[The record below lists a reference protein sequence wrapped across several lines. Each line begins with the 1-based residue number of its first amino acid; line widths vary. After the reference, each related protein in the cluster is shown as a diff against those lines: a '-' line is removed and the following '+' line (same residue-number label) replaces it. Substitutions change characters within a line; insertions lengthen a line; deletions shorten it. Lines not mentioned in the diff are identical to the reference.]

1 VSMSYKIDGQSSP
14 LRRIAHVEVGGRLG
28 GSLVG
33 LGSYLRNCDTGCFDH
48 EVVFF
53 EQPPGSERI
62 LGSRWPAIDMGFA
75 VPPLSRPDRR
85 ESLNRVRTFLTNRPR
100 LSKWLTIVRGG
111 WQLLASLPRAV
122 RLARHFRRQNYDLI
136 HCNNSFTYQVP
147 TVLGAWFARKP
158 LVCHFRT
165 IRRLTPWES
174 WLSRRSIVIVAVS
187 RTVADALTRQKIQR
201 PIVVCY
207 NPREC
212 PSPSPEATTLRC
224 ELLQDGTALVGTVS
238 RLEDGKG
245 IEDLLVAANL
255 LQSRWPNVRYVIVG
269 DGNNAR
275 ALEQRAAELGLQA
288 RVHFTGFRSNVSDYY
303 ASMDIFV
310 CPSLAEGA
318 QGVVIEAML
327 AGRPTVATGVGSVQE
342 LIREGDNGL
351 IVNPSDPQ
359 SLAGA
364 IESLL
369 GDSKLGQAMG
379 ARAAAS
385 ARHLCDPVA
394 QARMIDQVFAR
405 VFSCQPFTNVVSKG
419 TPEHRS
425 KLRYSRTAMDRFAGE
440 RKAVSAGSEGDT
452 PKIPD
457 STRNFYENSYAT
469 DRRRDAYRGLRFTKM
484 CYRAALQH
492 CIPRLRVPG
501 SRVLEVGCG
510 YGLLGTYLSQLG
522 ARFIGVDIALSAL
535 SQFPKSSEVSCHPVV
550 ADATGLPFA
559 DASFDLVFCIE
570 VLEHTLDPHALLDEC
585 FRVVRPGG
593 HLVFSCP
600 NYFSLVFIPKLLAE
614 LGVPYFRE
622 FVGRQFIDRWT
633 TSFELRR
640 LLGSRGIVE
649 LQRAVRLHPPFF
661 EEVDYRLSEKNPL
674 RRINDWIFAAESR
687 WGDSFP
693 LNYIGQHTLCM
704 VQAGGGNGRDGM
716 KFPMGQAVESG
727 NL

>member
-1 VSMSYKIDGQSSP
+1 M
-14 LRRIAHVEVGGRLG
+14 LG

-33 LGSYLRNCDTGCFDH
+33 LCGYLRNCDTGRFDH
-48 EVVFF
+48 EVLFF
-53 EQPPGSERI
+53 QQPPGSERI
-62 LGSRWPAIDMGFA
+62 LGSRWPAIDMGFV
-75 VPPLSRPDRR
+75 VPPLSRPDPGKSWR
-85 ESLNRVRTFLTNRPR
+85 RVRTFLANRLR
-100 LSKWLTIVRGG
+100 LSKWLTLVRGG

-165 IRRLTPWES
+165 IRRLTPWQC
-174 WLSRRSIVIVAVS
+174 WLSRRSVVIVAVS
-187 RTVADALTRQKIQR
+187 RTVADALRDQKIR
-201 PIVVCY
+201 TPIVVCY

-212 PSPSPEATTLRC
+212 PTPSPEATALRC

-245 IEDLLVAANL
+245 IEEFLIAASL

-269 DGNNAR
+269 DGSKAR
-275 ALEQRAAELGLQA
+275 AFERKAAELGLRAQ
-288 RVHFTGFRSNVSDYY
+288 VHFTGFRSNVGDYY
-303 ASMDIFV
+303 ASMDVFV
-310 CPSLAEGA
+310 CPSLVEGA

-327 AGRPTVATGVGSVQE
+327 AGRPTVATRVGSVQE
-342 LIREGDNGL
+342 LIRNGDNGL

-359 SLAGA
+359 SLARA

-369 GDSKLGQAMG
+369 ADSMFGQVMG

-385 ARHLCDPVA
+385 ARYLCDPIA
-394 QARMIDQVFAR
+394 QARMIDQIFTRAFAG
-405 VFSCQPFTNVVSKG
+405 QPFLNPVSIG
-419 TPEHRS
+419 TLEHFS
-425 KLRYSRTAMDRFAGE
+425 DLPHSRNRMDRSARE
-440 RKAVSAGSEGDT
+440 REAVPTESEVDT
-452 PKIPD
+452 QRIGNK
-457 STRNFYENSYAT
+457 TKRFYEKSYAT

-484 CYRAALQH
+484 WYRAALQY

-522 ARFIGVDIALSAL
+522 ARVIGVDIALSAL
-535 SQFPKSSEVSCHPVV
+535 SQFPKSTEGYCHPVV

-559 DASFDLVFCIE
+559 DASFDLVFCMV
-570 VLEHTLDPHALLDEC
+570 VLEHTLDPDALLDEC

-600 NYFSLVFIPKLLAE
+600 NYFSLVFIPKLFAE
-614 LGVPYFRE
+614 LGIPYFRE
-622 FVGRQFIDRWT
+622 FIGRQFIDRWT

-640 LLGSRGIVE
+640 LLASRGVVE

-661 EEVDYRLSEKNPL
+661 EKVDYRLSDKNPL

-693 LNYIGQHTLCM
+693 LNYMGQHTLCM
-704 VQAGGGNGRDGM
+704 VQAGGGRGDSS
-716 KFPMGQAVESG
+716 KFPRGHAVQPED
-727 NL
+727 L

>member
-1 VSMSYKIDGQSSP
+1 V
-14 LRRIAHVEVGGRLG
+14 L
-28 GSLVG
+28 
-33 LGSYLRNCDTGCFDH
+33 
-48 EVVFF
+48 FF
-53 EQPPGSERI
+53 QQPPGSERI
-62 LGSRWPAIDMGFA
+62 LGSRWPAIDMGFV
-75 VPPLSRPDRR
+75 VPPLSRPDPGKSWR
-85 ESLNRVRTFLTNRPR
+85 RVRTFLTNRPR
-100 LSKWLTIVRGG
+100 LSKWLTLVRGG

-165 IRRLTPWES
+165 IRRLTPWQC
-174 WLSRRSIVIVAVS
+174 WLSRRSVVIVAVS
-187 RTVADALTRQKIQR
+187 RTVADALRDQKIR
-201 PIVVCY
+201 TPIVVCY

-212 PSPSPEATTLRC
+212 PKPSPEATALRC

-245 IEDLLVAANL
+245 IEEFLIAASL

-269 DGNNAR
+269 DGSKAR
-275 ALEQRAAELGLQA
+275 AFERKAAELGLRAQ
-288 RVHFTGFRSNVSDYY
+288 VHFTGFRSNVGDYY
-303 ASMDIFV
+303 ASMDVFV
-310 CPSLAEGA
+310 CPSLVEGA

-327 AGRPTVATGVGSVQE
+327 AGRPTVATRVGSVQE
-342 LIREGDNGL
+342 LIRHGDNGL

-359 SLAGA
+359 SLARA

-369 GDSKLGQAMG
+369 ADSMFGQVMG

-385 ARHLCDPVA
+385 ARYLCDPIA
-394 QARMIDQVFAR
+394 QARMIDQIFTRAFAG
-405 VFSCQPFTNVVSKG
+405 QPFLNPVSIG
-419 TPEHRS
+419 TLEHFS
-425 KLRYSRTAMDRFAGE
+425 DLPHSRNRMDRSARE
-440 RKAVSAGSEGDT
+440 REAVPTESEVDT
-452 PKIPD
+452 QRIGNK
-457 STRNFYENSYAT
+457 TKRFYEKSYAT

-484 CYRAALQH
+484 WYRAALEY

-535 SQFPKSSEVSCHPVV
+535 SQFPKSTEGYCHPVV

-559 DASFDLVFCIE
+559 DASFDLVFCME
-570 VLEHTLDPHALLDEC
+570 VLEHTLDPDALLDEC

-600 NYFSLVFIPKLLAE
+600 NYFSLVFIPKLFAE
-614 LGVPYFRE
+614 LGIPYFRE
-622 FVGRQFIDRWT
+622 FIGRQFIDRWT

-640 LLGSRGIVE
+640 LLASRGVVE

-661 EEVDYRLSEKNPL
+661 EKVDYRLSDKNPL

-693 LNYIGQHTLCM
+693 LNYMGQHTLCM
-704 VQAGGGNGRDGM
+704 VQAGGGRGDSS
-716 KFPMGQAVESG
+716 KFPRGHAVQPED
-727 NL
+727 L